1 LSPYIDQLETV
12 ILSRDRITMKVIT
25 GPSSSGIDPTEQEV
39 QQLARSL
46 YHEAAEHKPSIF
58 EPQDWLGKM
67 IEWSLEDESL
77 RVALFRFVDVL
88 PSLDSAAEI
97 GRHLE
102 EYFAKVDHA
111 FGGLVFLA
119 QALRAGWLLAP
130 VARHNVTR
138 LARRFIVDEQPGALR
153 SALET
158 LRKEPAAFTL
168 DVVGEATVSE
178 KEALAT
184 QRRYLDL
191 LQSLSS
197 ISASWPVIP
206 QIDQGP
212 DGPLPRINLS
222 VKASALCARFDPLDP
237 DSEKIVR
244 ERLRPLF
251 SEAARLNAAL
261 TLDMEQYSFK
271 DLTLSILRDLLEES
285 EFQRQ
290 PHAAIAIQAYLRDA
304 EHDVKE
310 LIQWARAR
318 KRRIGVRLVKGAYWD
333 SEITWAK
340 QKGWPIPV
348 FLEKTETDANYERL
362 TRLLLESYDIVDA
375 AFGSHNIRSLAH
387 AIVTAEKLGV
397 PNYGYEIQML
407 YGMGEPIRQAI
418 IRNGQRVRVYL
429 PVGRLLPGMAYLI
442 RRLMENTSNTSFL
455 RQTYAEEEQIDK
467 LIMPPPKKTITPSRK
482 TARKRAAAAAV
493 EPFQNEPLLDFSRA
507 ENRGQ
512 FAQALKTVRKQF
524 ARNYPLWIGGEEL
537 KTKKWLE
544 SVNPAAPEEVVG
556 RVPVAG
562 RGEAERAVVNAVEFF
577 PEWSRTPASE
587 RAAFMFRAADIMR
600 RRRIELAAW
609 EVFEVG
615 KGWREA
621 DADVAEAIDYL
632 EYYGREMLR
641 LSEPQVTQKLPG
653 ESNVY
658 LYEPRGVAAVIAPW
672 NFPLAIL
679 TGMTAAALV
688 TGNCAVIKPAE
699 QSPVMGALL
708 MEILRE
714 AELPPAACQLLQGG
728 GELGAYLVRHASVQ
742 LIAFTGSREVGLE
755 ILRTAY
761 DHQPGQE
768 HVKRV
773 VCEMGGK
780 NAIIVDEDA
789 DLDEAVVHILES
801 AFGYQGQKCSAA
813 SRIVLVDEIHDL
825 LLERLVEA
833 VRSLKIGQPEDP
845 RNFIGPVID
854 AAAHSKIIGYLALGK
869 REGKCVL
876 EREAP
881 TKGFFVGPAIFS
893 EIEPDHRLANEEIF
907 GPVLSVIKAKDFN
920 HALQVANRSAY
931 GLTGGVFSRSPAH
944 IEKTRREYRVGN
956 LYINRGITGAI
967 VERQPFGGL
976 KLSGIGSKAGGPD
989 YLLQFLE
996 PRTISENTLRHGF
1009 VAPEELKN

>member
-1 LSPYIDQLETV
+1 MTSA
-12 ILSRDRITMKVIT
+12 R
-25 GPSSSGIDPTEQEV
+25 DPTEQEI
-39 QQLARSL
+39 QQLASSL
-46 YHEAAEHKPSIF
+46 YHQAAEHKPSIF

-88 PSLDSAAEI
+88 PSLDSVADI

-119 QALRAGWLLAP
+119 QALHAGWLLAP
-130 VARHNVTR
+130 VARQNVTR
-138 LARRFIVDEQPGALR
+138 LARRFIVDEERDALR

-178 KEALAT
+178 KEAMAT

-191 LQSLSS
+191 LQSLST
-197 ISASWPVIP
+197 ISAGWPFVP
-206 QIDQGP
+206 QIDRGVA
-212 DGPLPRINLS
+212 GPLPRVNLS
-222 VKASALCARFDPLDP
+222 VKVSALCARFDPLDP
-237 DSEKIVR
+237 DSETIVR

-251 SEAARLNAAL
+251 REAARLGAAL
-261 TLDMEQYSFK
+261 TVDMEQYSFK
-271 DLTLSILRDLLEES
+271 DLTLAIFRNLLEES
-285 EFQRQ
+285 EFQTQ
-290 PHAAIAIQAYLRDA
+290 PHAAIAMQAYLRDA
-304 EHDVKE
+304 ERDVKE
-310 LIQWARAR
+310 LIQWARMR

-340 QKGWPIPV
+340 QRGWPIPV
-348 FLEKTETDANYERL
+348 FLDKAETDANYERL
-362 TRLLLESYDIVDA
+362 TRLLLESHDVIDP
-375 AFGSHNIRSLAH
+375 AFGSHNIRSLAN
-387 AIVTAEKLGV
+387 AIVTAKQLGV
-397 PNYGYEIQML
+397 PNYGYELQML
-407 YGMGEPIRQAI
+407 YGMGEPIRQVVI
-418 IRNGQRVRVYL
+418 QNGQRVRVYL

-467 LIMPPPKKTITPSRK
+467 LIVPPAPKKIITQARK
-482 TARKRAAAAAV
+482 TGRKGATADAV
-493 EPFQNEPLLDFSRA
+493 EQFKNEPLLDFSREA
-507 ENRGQ
+507 NRTD
-512 FAQALKTVRKQF
+512 FVESLNNVRIKF
-524 ARNYPLWIGGEEL
+524 AREYPLWIAGGEV
-537 KTKKWLE
+537 KTRKWLE
-544 SVNPAAPEEVVG
+544 SLNPAAPEEVVG

-577 PEWSRTPASE
+577 PEWSRTPARE
-587 RAAFMFRAADIMR
+587 RAAFMFHAADIMR

-632 EYYGREMLR
+632 DYYGREMLR
-641 LSEPQVTQKLPG
+641 LSEPRVTQRLPG
-653 ESNVY
+653 ETNVY
-658 LYEPRGVAAVIAPW
+658 FYEPRGVAAVIAPW

-679 TGMTAAALV
+679 AGMTAAALV
-688 TGNCAVIKPAE
+688 TGNCAIVKPAE

-708 MEILRE
+708 VEILRE
-714 AELPPAACQLLQGG
+714 AGLPGAACQLLQGG
-728 GELGAYLVRHASVQ
+728 GDLGAYLVRHSAVH
-742 LIAFTGSREVGLE
+742 LITFTGSREVGLE

-768 HVKRV
+768 QVKRV

-789 DLDEAVVHILES
+789 DLDEALVHILES

-813 SRIVLVDEIHDL
+813 SRIILVDEIHDL
-825 LLERLVEA
+825 LMERLVEA
-833 VRSLKIGQPEDP
+833 VRSLKIGPPEDP
-845 RNFIGPVID
+845 RNLIGPVID
-854 AAAHSKIIGYLALGK
+854 AAAHAKIIGYINLGK
-869 REGKCVL
+869 HEGKCVL
-876 EREAP
+876 EREASS
-881 TKGFFVGPAIFS
+881 KGFFVGPAIFS
-893 EIEPDHRLANEEIF
+893 EIQPDHGLAREEIF
-907 GPVLSVIKAKDFN
+907 GPVIAVIKAKDFD
-920 HALQVANRSAY
+920 HALAIANQSAY

-944 IEKTRREYRVGN
+944 IDKARREFRVGN

-1009 VAPEELKN
+1009 VAADELKN

>member
-1 LSPYIDQLETV
+1 MDLI
-12 ILSRDRITMKVIT
+12 
-25 GPSSSGIDPTEQEV
+25 EQEI

-46 YHEAAEHKPSIF
+46 YHRAAEDKPSIF
-58 EPQDWLGKM
+58 DAQDWLGKM

-88 PSLDSAAEI
+88 PSLDTAGEI

-130 VARHNVTR
+130 VARQNVTR
-138 LARRFIVDEQPGALR
+138 LARRFIVDEEPAALR
-153 SALET
+153 LALET

-191 LQSLSS
+191 LQSLSI
-197 ISASWPVIP
+197 ISSSWSVVP
-206 QIDQGP
+206 QIDQGAT
-212 DGPLPRINLS
+212 GPLPRINLS

-237 DSEKIVR
+237 DSERMVR

-251 SEAARLNAAL
+251 REAARLNAGL
-261 TLDMEQYSFK
+261 TLDMEQYSLK
-271 DLTLSILRDLLEES
+271 NLTLAIFRGLVEES
-285 EFQRQ
+285 EFASQ

-304 EHDVKE
+304 EDDVTE
-310 LIQWARAR
+310 LIGWVRAR
-318 KRRIGVRLVKGAYWD
+318 RRRIGVRLVKGAYWD

-348 FLEKTETDANYERL
+348 FLEKPETDANYERL
-362 TRLLLESYDIVDA
+362 ARLLLESNDVVDA
-375 AFGSHNIRSLAH
+375 AFGSHNLRTLAY
-387 AIVTAEKLGV
+387 AIVTAEKLGL
-397 PNYGYEIQML
+397 PQRSYEIQML
-407 YGMGEPIRQAI
+407 YGMGEPIRHAI
-418 IRNGQRVRVYL
+418 IQNGQRVRVYL
-429 PVGRLLPGMAYLI
+429 PVGKLLPGMAYLI

-455 RQTYAEEEQIDK
+455 RQTYADEEQIDK
-467 LIMPPPKKTITPSRK
+467 LIASPAPAKAVTQARK
-482 TARKRAAAAAV
+482 TTRRRAAVNAV
-493 EPFQNEPLLDFSRA
+493 EPFQNEPLLDFARE
-507 ENRGQ
+507 ENRSR
-512 FAQALKTVRKQF
+512 FAGFLKEVRKKF
-524 ARNYPLWIGGEEL
+524 TRSHPLWIGGDEIE
-537 KTKKWLE
+537 TKSWLN
-544 SVNPAAPEEVVG
+544 SVNPAAPEEIVG
-556 RVPVAG
+556 RVPVAA
-562 RGEAERAVVNAVEFF
+562 REEAEHAVVNALEFF
-577 PEWSRTPASE
+577 PQWRRTPVSE
-587 RAAFMFRAADIMR
+587 RATVMFRAADIMR
-600 RRRIELAAW
+600 RRRVELAAW
-609 EVFEVG
+609 EVFEVA
-615 KGWREA
+615 KSWREA

-641 LSEPQVTQKLPG
+641 LSEPRLTQKLPG

-658 LYEPRGVAAVIAPW
+658 LYEPRGVGVVIAPW

-679 TGMTAAALV
+679 TGMTAATLV
-688 TGNCAVIKPAE
+688 TGNCAVVKPAE
-699 QSPVMGALL
+699 QSPVMGAFL

-714 AELPPAACQLLQGG
+714 ANLPPMVCQLLQGG
-728 GELGAYLVRHASVQ
+728 GELGAYLVRHAAVQ

-780 NAIIVDEDA
+780 NAIVVDQDA

-813 SRIVLVDEIHDL
+813 SRVILVDEVHDL

-833 VRSLKIGQPEDP
+833 VRSLKIGPPEDP

-854 AAAHSKIIGYLALGK
+854 AAAQSKIIGYLALGK
-869 REGKCVL
+869 REGKWLL
-876 EREAP
+876 ECEAP
-881 TKGFFVGPAIFS
+881 AEGFFVGPAIFS
-893 EIEPDHRLANEEIF
+893 EIEPEHRLANDEIF
-907 GPVLSVIKAKDFN
+907 GPVLSVIKAKNFG
-920 HALQVANRSAY
+920 HALEIANGSAY
-931 GLTGGVFSRSPAH
+931 ALTGGVFSRSPAH
-944 IEKTRREYRVGN
+944 IDKARREFRVGN

-1009 VAPEELKN
+1009 VAPGELK

>member
-1 LSPYIDQLETV
+1 MDLI
-12 ILSRDRITMKVIT
+12 
-25 GPSSSGIDPTEQEV
+25 EQEI

-46 YHEAAEHKPSIF
+46 YHRAAEDKPSIF
-58 EPQDWLGKM
+58 DAQDWLGKM

-88 PSLDSAAEI
+88 PSLDTAGEI

-130 VARHNVTR
+130 VARQNVTR
-138 LARRFIVDEQPGALR
+138 LARRFIVDEEPAALR

-191 LQSLSS
+191 LQSLSI
-197 ISASWPVIP
+197 ISASWPVVP
-206 QIDQGP
+206 QIDQGAT
-212 DGPLPRINLS
+212 GALPRINLS

-237 DSEKIVR
+237 DSERMVR

-251 SEAARLNAAL
+251 REAARLNAGL
-261 TLDMEQYSFK
+261 TLDMEQYSLK
-271 DLTLSILRDLLEES
+271 NLTLAIFRGLVEES
-285 EFQRQ
+285 EFASQ

-304 EHDVKE
+304 EDDVTE
-310 LIQWARAR
+310 LIGWARAR
-318 KRRIGVRLVKGAYWD
+318 RRRIGVRLVKGAYWD

-348 FLEKTETDANYERL
+348 FLEKPETDANYERL
-362 TRLLLESYDIVDA
+362 ARLLLESNDVVDA
-375 AFGSHNIRSLAH
+375 AFGSHNLRTLSY
-387 AIVTAEKLGV
+387 AIVTAERLGL
-397 PNYGYEIQML
+397 PQRSYEIQML
-407 YGMGEPIRQAI
+407 YGMGEPIRHAI
-418 IRNGQRVRVYL
+418 IQNGQRVRVYL
-429 PVGRLLPGMAYLI
+429 PVGKLLPGMAYLI

-455 RQTYAEEEQIDK
+455 RQTYADEEQIDK
-467 LIMPPPKKTITPSRK
+467 LIASPAPAKSVTQARK
-482 TARKRAAAAAV
+482 TTRRRAAVNAV
-493 EPFQNEPLLDFSRA
+493 EPFQNEPLLDFARE
-507 ENRGQ
+507 ENRSR
-512 FAQALKTVRKQF
+512 FAGFLKEVRKKF
-524 ARNYPLWIGGEEL
+524 TRSHPLWIGGDEIE
-537 KTKKWLE
+537 TKSWLN
-544 SVNPAAPEEVVG
+544 SVNPAAPEEIVG
-556 RVPVAG
+556 RVPVAA
-562 RGEAERAVVNAVEFF
+562 REEAEHAVVNALEFF
-577 PEWSRTPASE
+577 PQWRRTPVSE
-587 RAAFMFRAADIMR
+587 RATVMFRAADIMR
-600 RRRIELAAW
+600 RRRVELAAW
-609 EVFEVG
+609 EVFEVA
-615 KGWREA
+615 KSWREA

-641 LSEPQVTQKLPG
+641 LSEPRLTQKLPG

-658 LYEPRGVAAVIAPW
+658 LYEPRGVGAVIAPW

-679 TGMTAAALV
+679 TGMTAATLV
-688 TGNCAVIKPAE
+688 TGNCAVVKPAE
-699 QSPVMGALL
+699 QSPVMGAFL

-714 AELPPAACQLLQGG
+714 ANLPPVACQLLQGG
-728 GELGAYLVRHASVQ
+728 GELGAYLVRHAAVQ

-789 DLDEAVVHILES
+789 DLDEAAVHIVES

-813 SRIVLVDEIHDL
+813 SRVILVDEVHDL

-833 VRSLKIGQPEDP
+833 VRSLKIGPPEDP

-854 AAAHSKIIGYLALGK
+854 AAAQSKIIGYLALGK
-869 REGKCVL
+869 REGKCLL
-876 EREAP
+876 ECEAP
-881 TKGFFVGPAIFS
+881 TEGFFVGPAIFS
-893 EIEPDHRLANEEIF
+893 EIEPEHRLANDEIF
-907 GPVLSVIKAKDFN
+907 GPVLSVIKAKNFG
-920 HALQVANRSAY
+920 HALEIANGSAY
-931 GLTGGVFSRSPAH
+931 ALTGGVFSRSPAH
-944 IEKTRREYRVGN
+944 IDKARREFRVGN

-1009 VAPEELKN
+1009 VAPGELK